1 MASMILLLIAGRIMI
16 LRKECQAKLSL
27 IDNKVD
33 QGIATSHD
41 LNDRVSSLKN
51 LNDIDKKEASDVAQK
66 AKVKWSIEGDEN
78 TSFFHGVL
86 KKKRRQISIKG
97 VFKSGDWIEE
107 PGEVKAKFY
116 DHFSNRFAYT
126 GGSRLCIGD
135 LSFKC
140 LSPEKKDSLER
151 DLSNEEIKRAV
162 WDCGEERAPGPD
174 G

>member
-1 MASMILLLIAGRIMI
+1 MAFTRQTRPLHVDCGILDSLVFDGDHNKSCYMDPYILGDE
-16 LRKECQAKLSL
+16 LRKEHQAKLSL

-41 LNDRVSSLKN
+41 LNDRVSSLKI

-66 AKVKWSIEGDEN
+66 AKVKC
-78 TSFFHGVL
+78 
-86 KKKRRQISIKG
+86 
-97 VFKSGDWIEE
+97 GDWIEE
-107 PGEVKAKFY
+107 PGEVKAEFY

-126 GGSRLCIGD
+126 GGSRPCIGD

-140 LSPEKKDSLER
+140 LSPEQKDSLER